1 MTTLTKVTTAQLADR
16 HGEAWVLAQQ
26 AKIYFAPQPQTES
39 KSSKAPE
46 ILDVRRIW
54 GGRPVK
60 TLEELSQFGRGYG
73 GHSESES
80 EPRA

>member
-1 MTTLTKVTTAQLADR
+1 MTTLTKVTTPQMAER
-16 HGEAWVLAQQ
+16 HGEAWVLAQE
-26 AKIYFAPQPQTES
+26 ATVYFAPQQQTGS

-46 ILDVRRIW
+46 IMNSRRMW

-60 TLEELSQFGRGYG
+60 TLEELSKFGRGYG
-73 GHSESES
+73 AHSEP